1 MANPA
6 TVQTSIGGI
15 CEDFKAKVFPFAEEN
30 ILTILMFFS
39 RIANTKKL
47 IIVNKTPKLRIFL
60 ISLNG

>member
-1 MANPA
+1 MPNPA

-47 IIVNKTPKLRIFL
+47 IIVNKKN
-60 ISLNG
+60 ISYNNTR